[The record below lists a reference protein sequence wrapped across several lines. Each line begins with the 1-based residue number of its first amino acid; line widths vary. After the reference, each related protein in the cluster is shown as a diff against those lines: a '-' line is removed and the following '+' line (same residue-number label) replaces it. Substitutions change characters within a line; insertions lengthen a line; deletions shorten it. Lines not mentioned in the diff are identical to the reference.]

1 MEAKR
6 LVQKSQSMKRRF
18 HEILD
23 ENDLEVIHRVDAS
36 YSNVTW
42 LEFHNQLLLQ
52 VERLGWTA
60 ETVGN
65 DLLHLHNFNC
75 GCTGFRSARNW

>member
-42 LEFHNQLLLQ
+42 LEIHNQLLLA
-52 VERLGWTA
+52 GG
-60 ETVGN
+60 ETWM
-65 DLLHLHNFNC
+65 D
-75 GCTGFRSARNW
+75 S